1 MQPCFLPDV
10 GASLL
15 IVRWNHFTMQLM
27 PITEYGTAGVH
38 GKLCGKALS
47 KPLRPNAWRGDCKE
61 NSPRISC
68 MMCIGKKQASSSSD
82 WMGFYLRAT
91 ECSGTPCCPCFS
103 VGTLA
108 LLLTCLVGPCPSG
121 GAHMR
126 ILATARLCVTSCSGD
141 TLDLLIQARC
151 KLVAKCGQSLLG
163 FPPKQVATSG
173 ISPCPCPRQ

>member
-1 MQPCFLPDV
+1 MRKSPQQTFAPQCMARRL
-10 GASLL
+10 
-15 IVRWNHFTMQLM
+15 Q
-27 PITEYGTAGVH
+27 
-38 GKLCGKALS
+38 
-47 KPLRPNAWRGDCKE
+47 E

-108 LLLTCLVGPCPSG
+108 LLLTRLVGPCLSG
-121 GAHMR
+121 GAHVR

-141 TLDLLIQARC
+141 TLNLLIQARC

-173 ISPCPCPRQ
+173 ISPCLCPRQ